1 MISPKTVSSFSKELI
16 AQADVR
22 LHKYD
27 KSIMDDCSP
36 VCNATTQDQGEK
48 NDNGTVSS
56 RPKINERK
64 HGDGPKSL

>member
-1 MISPKTVSSFSKELI
+1 MLSPKTVSSFSEELI
-16 AQADVR
+16 EQADVR
-22 LHKYD
+22 VNKYD

-36 VCNATTQDQGEK
+36 VCNATTEDQGEK
-48 NDNGTVSS
+48 DDNGTATS